1 MNYLYIVVNC
11 KAFVVMNMFNVVMT
25 WFQVLVNSKKY
36 LLGKVLRND
45 VDMFILI
52 DLTSV
57 DLKLDDL
64 SFLAQKNELL
74 VPEII
79 SKPLKRY

>member
-1 MNYLYIVVNC
+1 MYIVVNC